1 MFALGGYAAPFAL
14 MGVFYIIMM
23 PIVFSALTKASAD
36 RAARSKSQIS
46 ATSVNSPLGSK
57 QPDPIE
63 LMGLL
68 SQARFTLGMFC

>member
-1 MFALGGYAAPFAL
+1 
-14 MGVFYIIMM
+14 
-23 PIVFSALTKASAD
+23 
-36 RAARSKSQIS
+36 
-46 ATSVNSPLGSK
+46 VNSPLGSK